1 VTIATDGLSPYEH
14 RMAALRAELIPTRP
28 APAPRL
34 EPPPK
39 PITPWTRA
47 EQDAHWA
54 ALCEAL
60 GTPGAP
66 RPHLRVVPD
75 AADTDAA

>member
-1 VTIATDGLSPYEH
+1 VSTPYDR
-14 RMAALRAELIPTRP
+14 RMAELMAELIPTRP
-28 APAPRL
+28 APPPKP

-39 PITPWTRA
+39 PIAPWTRA